1 MSEVYGPVRPDDLD
15 KEEPR
20 AKNRTAKRRLKYADG
35 HMDLFRTGGADDP
48 MSVSFIPLEERT
60 ELERA
65 RLFAR
70 GKKPNQKHVEYD

>member
-35 HMDLFRTGGADDP
+35 
-48 MSVSFIPLEERT
+48 S
-60 ELERA
+60 
-65 RLFAR
+65 
-70 GKKPNQKHVEYD
+70 